1 MLKSYSFTKS
11 SRLLKKAEF
20 DFVFKSAKRLAQPAF
35 TVLTRPNQL
44 DRPRLGLIIA
54 KKTAKKAVQRNR
66 VKRITRE
73 TFRLNQH
80 ELPNVDMVVL
90 SKKGISEI
98 DSSEL
103 FKQFEKICAK
113 LKR

>member
-11 SRLLKKAEF
+11 SRLLKKAEY

-44 DRPRLGLIIA
+44 DHPRLGLIIA

-73 TFRLNQH
+73 IFRLNQH

-98 DSSEL
+98 DSADL
-103 FKQFEKICAK
+103 FKQFEKICTK